1 MTGRAGARAAADLVE
16 LEPLV
21 VRRVEDALDVG
32 LALGGERRVGEDE
45 VEARGDVGGP
55 LPQHLLAHDLGAG
68 AEAVQAQEPRAPPP
82 LRRPLLAAEAA
93 HRAPGRRLVG
103 R

>member
-1 MTGRAGARAAADLVE
+1 LAGARARAADLVE

-21 VRRVEDALDVG
+21 VRRVEDAVDVG
-32 LALGGERRVGEDE
+32 LALGGAGRVGEDE